1 MAIEKATFHD
11 NKDDNVSTCS
21 MFKNKLSFII
31 WNSHKGLIFYDW
43 IMRDD
48 RMMRKM
54 ARKVVMMMTKTT
66 TKCYCIGYLGMIILV
81 GEKPQ
86 DWLVGGY

>member
-1 MAIEKATFHD
+1 MGKKTRRSCLKGRGDSNDDGNDDE
-11 NKDDNVSTCS
+11 DDNVSTCS
-21 MFKNKLSFII
+21 MFKNKSSFII
-31 WNSHKGLIFYDW
+31 WNSHKGSIFYDW

-66 TKCYCIGYLGMIILV
+66 TKCYCIG
-81 GEKPQ
+81 
-86 DWLVGGY
+86 